1 MKIFVTGASGLVGKR
16 LVVALASRGNRVL
29 ALSRKSGASGPSGAE
44 AVHGDPSVVGPWLDR
59 LDECDAVVH
68 LAGENIFAERWSDKF
83 MAEIRRSRVESTAP
97 IAERLAKRP
106 TRSDGTPKTL
116 ISASAVGYYGPG
128 EDEKTESSPA
138 GNDFMAEVC
147 VAWEAAAEPA
157 RRAGVRVTHPRFGIV
172 LDPDGGAL
180 PNLMRPFR
188 FFVGGRVGHGRQW
201 VSWIHRDDATS
212 ALLFLLDQPLSGPVN
227 VTAPNPVRNRE
238 FSSIL
243 AAAMHR
249 PNWLPVPPF
258 SLRLALGKVA
268 EVITTGQRVVPK
280 ALSETGFE
288 FRYARLEKAMGQ
300 LIYTARGPK

>member
-1 MKIFVTGASGLVGKR
+1 
-16 LVVALASRGNRVL
+16 
-29 ALSRKSGASGPSGAE
+29 
-44 AVHGDPSVVGPWLDR
+44 
-59 LDECDAVVH
+59 
-68 LAGENIFAERWSDKF
+68 
-83 MAEIRRSRVESTAP
+83 
-97 IAERLAKRP
+97 
-106 TRSDGTPKTL
+106 
-116 ISASAVGYYGPG
+116 
-128 EDEKTESSPA
+128 
-138 GNDFMAEVC
+138 
-147 VAWEAAAEPA
+147 
-157 RRAGVRVTHPRFGIV
+157 
-172 LDPDGGAL
+172 
-180 PNLMRPFR
+180 MRPFR

-238 FSSIL
+238 FSAIL